1 MLWSFLFDPT
11 AAFKIFKGQ
20 EILQQIPFQMVLPA
34 GCLTLDRVRCLH
46 SPLDAAP
53 TDNEAFFYVHSLK
66 PNDTYTSIVMAI
78 PVNVKRSKCIKGI
91 IIISYQ
97 MELSHRFFATSYV
110 SDEALLPL
118 YFVPVEHGQLL
129 LPKVQP
135 QQPLSVKAGSV
146 QGAVVQLDNPE
157 ALHIKFIPKSGGK
170 LKHNTT

>member
-1 MLWSFLFDPT
+1 M
-11 AAFKIFKGQ
+11 
-20 EILQQIPFQMVLPA
+20 LQQA
-34 GCLTLDRVRCLH
+34 CCLTLDRVRCLH

-53 TDNEAFFYVHSLK
+53 IDNEAFFYVYSLK
-66 PNDTYTSIVMAI
+66 PGDTYASIVMAI

-91 IIISYQ
+91 MIICYQ
-97 MELSHRFFATSYV
+97 KELSHSLFTTSYA

-146 QGAVVQLDNPE
+146 QGAAAQLDNPE

-170 LKHNTT
+170 LKHTTT

>member
-20 EILQQIPFQMVLPA
+20 EILQQIPFQMVWHA
-34 GCLTLDRVRCLH
+34 CCLTLDRVRCLH

-53 TDNEAFFYVHSLK
+53 TDNEPFYYVHSLK
-66 PNDTYTSIVMAI
+66 PGDTCASIVMAI
-78 PVNVKRSKCIKGI
+78 PVSVRNSKSMKGI
-91 IIISYQ
+91 IIFYR
-97 MELSHRFFATSYV
+97 MELSPKFFATSYA

-146 QGAVVQLDNPE
+146 QGAAAQLDNPE
-157 ALHIKFIPKSGGK
+157 ALRIKFIPKSGGK
-170 LKHNTT
+170 LKHTTT

>member
-1 MLWSFLFDPT
+1 M
-11 AAFKIFKGQ
+11 
-20 EILQQIPFQMVLPA
+20 LQQA
-34 GCLTLDRVRCLH
+34 CCLTLDRVRCLH

-66 PNDTYTSIVMAI
+66 PGDTYASIVMAI
-78 PVNVKRSKCIKGI
+78 PVNVRNSKSMKGI
-91 IIISYQ
+91 MIIFYR
-97 MELSHRFFATSYV
+97 MELSPKFFATSHA

-118 YFVPVEHGQLL
+118 YFVQAEHGQLL

-146 QGAVVQLDNPE
+146 QGAAAQLDNPE

-170 LKHNTT
+170 LKHTTT